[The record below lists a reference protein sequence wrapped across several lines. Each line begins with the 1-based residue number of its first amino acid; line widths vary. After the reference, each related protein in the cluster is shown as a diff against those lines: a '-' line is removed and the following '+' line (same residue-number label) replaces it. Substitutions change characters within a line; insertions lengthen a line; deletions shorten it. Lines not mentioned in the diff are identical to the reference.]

1 MCVRASGCSRREMF
15 ELHVRTHAP
24 DRQRDSNKVW
34 LILQNNK
41 KKKEKEKKN
50 CKEIK

>member
-1 MCVRASGCSRREMF
+1 MF

-34 LILQNNK
+34 LILQNYK
-41 KKKEKEKKN
+41 KKKEKEKKKTVKKSN
-50 CKEIK
+50 SYFRRVS